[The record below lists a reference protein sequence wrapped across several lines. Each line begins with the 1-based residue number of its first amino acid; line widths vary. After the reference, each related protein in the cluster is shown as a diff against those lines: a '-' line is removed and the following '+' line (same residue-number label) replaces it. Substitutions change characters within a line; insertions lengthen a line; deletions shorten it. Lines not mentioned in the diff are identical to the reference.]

1 MFLNTRMTF
10 EQLFNH
16 MEKYIGSPEER
27 WKLVT
32 RVKRGITDPKRVGAY
47 SRDQC
52 YFEGAIEILENLDD
66 IDFNLLMCGKIC
78 VDELEIVKDIACM
91 SGLKIPKFMK
101 SGMKAYKNKLRQ
113 IGIVNEIL
121 GPNQG
126 NNDSA
131 TEEDIRRFIKNEIA
145 EVKNIQVSLPRMDD
159 IQQQSM
165 DANNSSLCNIL

>member
-1 MFLNTRMTF
+1 MTF

-16 MEKYIGSPEER
+16 MEKYISSPEER

-32 RVKRGITDPKRVGAY
+32 RVKRGITDPKRVGCY

-78 VDELEIVKDIACM
+78 VDELEIVKDIAVT

-101 SGMKAYKNKLRQ
+101 TMKAYKNKLRQ

-126 NNDSA
+126 NNENT
-131 TEEDIRRFIKNEIA
+131 TEEDIRRYIKNEIN
-145 EVKNIQVSLPRMDD
+145 EVKNMQVNLPRMNES
-159 IQQQSM
+159 QENNM